1 MLEDQKE
8 KNSVKEIIELALRE
22 FSEGQVNLAS
32 SSAREAIA
40 MRISTDIISKYT
52 LTKPMIRTLPI
63 FKKNIINSHLNQ

>member
-52 LTKPMIRTLPI
+52 LLPNERI
-63 FKKNIINSHLNQ
+63 VGDF

>member
-40 MRISTDIISKYT
+40 MRISTDITSKYT
-52 LTKPMIRTLPI
+52 LLPNERI
-63 FKKNIINSHLNQ
+63 VGDF